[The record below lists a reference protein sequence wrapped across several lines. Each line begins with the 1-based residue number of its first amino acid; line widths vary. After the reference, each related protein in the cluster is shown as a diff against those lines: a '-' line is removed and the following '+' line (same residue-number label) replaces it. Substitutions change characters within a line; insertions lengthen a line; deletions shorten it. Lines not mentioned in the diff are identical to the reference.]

1 MSTNDE
7 TQKFGARNRLKIG
20 LFSPNCSGGL
30 AITNVPE
37 RWEASWDKNLAL
49 AHMADAAGIDFI
61 LPIARWIGYGG
72 ATGFQD
78 TTLETITWATG
89 LLASTN
95 AIRVFATAHVAFM
108 HPLVAAKQFSTISH
122 ISRGRFGLN
131 VVCGWNKPEYETFGL
146 AFADEHADRYAFGKE
161 WLDIVR
167 RVWSSTEPFDHDGA
181 HFRLK
186 GAFGSPLPYGGRPLI
201 FNAGFSAEGRAFAER
216 NADYLL
222 TTLVDI
228 DRGAG
233 DVASIKANAAANG
246 RDVDVIA
253 TSHVVCRPTT
263 SEAEAYYEYYSNERA
278 DWPAVDRLMELQALH
293 AKSFPPEAFKLFRQ
307 RFAAGFGT
315 YPIVGDP
322 DHVAS
327 ELARISA
334 AGFAGTTVSFVNYLD
349 ELPYF
354 RDEVLPRLEA
364 MGVRAPVT
372 SNANGSAAREAA
384 TGSAR

>member
-1 MSTNDE
+1 MAIDGT
-7 TQKFGARNRLKIG
+7 TKKFGSNRLRIG

-30 AITNVPE
+30 AITSVPE
-37 RWEASWDKNLAL
+37 RWVASWDNNVAL
-49 AHMADAAGIDFI
+49 AKMSDEAGIDFI

-72 ATGFQD
+72 ETGFQD

-89 LLASTN
+89 LLASTRD
-95 AIRVFATAHVAFM
+95 IRIFATAHVAFM
-108 HPLVAAKQFSTISH
+108 HPLVAAKQFSTMSH
-122 ISRGRFGLN
+122 VARGRFGLN

-146 AFADEHADRYAFGKE
+146 AFADEHVDRYAFGKE

-167 RVWSSTEPFDHDGA
+167 RVWSSTEPFDWNGD
-181 HFRLK
+181 HFHLK
-186 GAFGSPLPYGGRPLI
+186 GAFGSPLPYDGRPLI
-201 FNAGFSAEGRAFAER
+201 FNAGFSTEGRAFAEK

-228 DRGAG
+228 DLGSG
-233 DVASIKANAAANG
+233 DVRSIKEAALTEHG

-253 TSHVVCRPTT
+253 TSHVVCRPTMA
-263 SEAEAYYEYYSNERA
+263 EAQAYYEYYSNERA

-364 MGVRAPVT
+364 KGLRSPAK
-372 SNANGSAAREAA
+372 ARGSSETLAAA
-384 TGSAR
+384 SS

>member
-1 MSTNDE
+1 MSEQID
-7 TQKFGARNRLKIG
+7 TQKFGTAGHFKIG

-37 RWEASWDKNLAL
+37 RWEASWKNNLAL
-49 AHMADAAGIDFI
+49 ARMSDEAGIDFI

-72 ATGFQD
+72 ATGFQN

-89 LLASTN
+89 LLAATE
-95 AIRVFATAHVAFM
+95 RVRIFATAHVAFM
-108 HPLVAAKQFSTISH
+108 HPLVAAKQFATMSH
-122 ISRGRFGLN
+122 IGAGRFGLN

-146 AFADEHADRYAFGKE
+146 AFADAHGDRYAYGKE

-167 RVWSSTEPFDHDGA
+167 RVWSSTEPFDWDGTS
-181 HFRLK
+181 FQLK
-186 GAFGSPLPYGGRPLI
+186 GAYGSPLPYNGRPLI
-201 FNAGFSAEGRAFAER
+201 FN
-216 NADYLL
+216 
-222 TTLVDI
+222 I
-228 DRGAG
+228 DKGSG
-233 DVASIKANAAANG
+233 DVASIKANAASQHG

-253 TSHVVCRPTT
+253 TTHVVCRPTM
-263 SEAEAYYEYYSNERA
+263 SEAQAYYEYYSNEQA

-334 AGFAGTTVSFVNYLD
+334 AGFAGTTVAFVNYLD

-354 RDEVLPRLEA
+354 RDEVFPRLEA
-364 MGVRAPVT
+364 KGIRVPARSPQPV
-372 SNANGSAAREAA
+372 
-384 TGSAR
+384 

>member
-1 MSTNDE
+1 MIIDE
-7 TQKFGARNRLKIG
+7 SPRAYAPENHFKIG

-30 AITNVPE
+30 AITRVPE
-37 RWEASWDKNLAL
+37 RWEATWANNVAL
-49 AHMADAAGIDFI
+49 AKMSDELGIDFI

-89 LLASTN
+89 MLAHTE
-95 AIRVFATAHVAFM
+95 RLFVFATAHVAFM
-108 HPLVAAKQFSTISH
+108 HPLVAAKQFATISH
-122 ISRGRFGLN
+122 ISSGRFGLN

-146 AFADEHADRYAFGKE
+146 TFADQHADRYAFGKE

-167 RVWSSTEPFDHDGA
+167 RVWTSTEPFDWDGA
-181 HFRLK
+181 YFKLH
-186 GAFGSPLPYGGRPLI
+186 GAFGSPLPYDGRPLI
-201 FNAGFSAEGRAFAER
+201 FNAGFSADGRAFAEK

-228 DRGAG
+228 DKGQG
-233 DVASIKANAAANG
+233 DVESIRAEAKKLHG
-246 RDVDVIA
+246 RDVGVVA
-253 TSHVVCRPTT
+253 TTHVVCRPTA
-263 SEAEAYYEYYSNERA
+263 SEAREYYEYYSNEMA

-315 YPIVGDP
+315 YPLVGDP
-322 DHVAS
+322 DFVAS
-327 ELARISA
+327 ELARIA
-334 AGFAGTTVSFVNYLD
+334 RAGFAGTTIAFVNYLR

-354 RDEVLPRLEA
+354 CEEVLPRLER
-364 MGVRAPVT
+364 MGLRLPSHAGGPVRT
-372 SNANGSAAREAA
+372 
-384 TGSAR
+384 